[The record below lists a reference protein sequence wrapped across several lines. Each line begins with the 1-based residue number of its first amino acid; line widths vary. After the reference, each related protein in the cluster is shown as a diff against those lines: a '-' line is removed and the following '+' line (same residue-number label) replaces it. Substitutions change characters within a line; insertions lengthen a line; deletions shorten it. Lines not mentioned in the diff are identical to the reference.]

1 MTVRVA
7 VNGFG
12 RIGRNVVRALYESSK
27 RAEME
32 IVAINGRGSPE
43 QITHLFKYDSA
54 HGKFPHEVRCDGK
67 SLVIDDKDKIK
78 FIYDRDPTKLPWN
91 DLNVDVVLECTGAFR
106 DHETASKHLD
116 AGARKVLISAPGKN
130 MDATIVYGVN
140 HNILNDE
147 HKIVSNASCTT
158 NCLAPLVKP
167 LHKTI
172 GIKHGSMTTIHSYTN
187 DQVLTDAFHNDPRRA
202 RSATM
207 SQVPTKTGAA
217 KGLGQ
222 VIPELD
228 GRLDGF
234 AMRVPTMNVSAVDL
248 SFVPER
254 ETSEEEINQ
263 IMLDASLGELKGVLE
278 YCEEPLVSI
287 DFNHNPASAI
297 YDSTLTK
304 VMQGSFVKVIAWY
317 DNEWGFSQRMLD
329 TALAMTGKR

>member
-1 MTVRVA
+1 
-7 VNGFG
+7 
-12 RIGRNVVRALYESSK
+12 
-27 RAEME
+27 
-32 IVAINGRGSPE
+32 
-43 QITHLFKYDSA
+43 
-54 HGKFPHEVRCDGK
+54 
-67 SLVIDDKDKIK
+67 
-78 FIYDRDPTKLPWN
+78 
-91 DLNVDVVLECTGAFR
+91 
-106 DHETASKHLD
+106 
-116 AGARKVLISAPGKN
+116 
-130 MDATIVYGVN
+130 
-140 HNILNDE
+140 
-147 HKIVSNASCTT
+147 
-158 NCLAPLVKP
+158 
-167 LHKTI
+167 
-172 GIKHGSMTTIHSYTN
+172 MTTIHSYTN
-187 DQVLTDAFHNDPRRA
+187 DQVLTDAFHSDPRRA

-234 AMRVPTMNVSAVDL
+234 AMRVPTVNVSAVDL

-329 TALAMTGKR
+329 TALAMTSKR